1 MLRARRT
8 TARGRQRIVCRQGPA
23 LHAVALHEA
32 GAAAEVFFERTHCG
46 LMRVPMMPREG
57 RCRAADDGT
66 LVMQMISGSDAART
80 VSVEGNTMEIR
91 GGAKTMRLSAVIAR

>member
-1 MLRARRT
+1 M
-8 TARGRQRIVCRQGPA
+8 CRQGPA
-23 LHAVALHEA
+23 LHAVARHEA
-32 GAAAEVFFERTHCG
+32 GAAAEVFFDRIDHG

-66 LVMQMISGSDAART
+66 LVMQMISGSGAALT